1 MINHS
6 YIRGEKMIG
15 LKGFECQ
22 ICIDDLKK
30 HKNKINGLKSISSHD
45 DIVEIEAKEGVDE
58 DELVNDIQDHLK
70 HLGHNH
76 KIETA
81 YNSILYLNGLNC
93 ADCAGKIMDKID
105 KLDEV
110 ADANY
115 NFATQK
121 LSVWYNSNSDFSSV
135 FHDVNSIVKSIEP
148 DVEVTKNH
156 ILEKSSIFEENKAE
170 ILKLLGVFIVLV
182 LSQVLDLGKNL
193 SFAILLIAY
202 LVVGYEVLLQSLK
215 NLKSGE
221 IFDENFLMAIASI
234 GAIIIGEIPE
244 AVGVMLFYSVGEFFE
259 DLAVE
264 NSRNSIKS
272 ALDLK
277 AQYANVYRD
286 EEIIEVDPEDVEI
299 GEIILVKPGEKIP
312 LDGKVYEGSSYIDTS
327 SITGESVPLYV
338 SPGDQLNSGC
348 INTDS
353 LIKIQVTK
361 TYSDSTVAKIID
373 LVENASSR
381 KSKTEKLITKFAKI
395 YTPLVVFFAVAIVF
409 VSSIFNI
416 LEFKEAVFRALTFL
430 VVSCPCAF
438 VISVPLSV
446 FAGIGAAS
454 KSAIFVK
461 GGNYL
466 EALSSIDKILMDKT
480 GTITMGEFSV
490 VDIDLGEGVDKK
502 ELLEYAYL
510 GEKNS
515 THPIAKA
522 VTDFAKTY
530 AEDKEVEKQK
540 EIAGRGVEYYL
551 DNKKVLIGNKKLLD
565 ENNIEAKNISESGV
579 SVYVAADGKY
589 LGSILLKDS
598 LRENTSFVINKLKS
612 FNIKTILLSGD
623 RQENVEDLGEK
634 LGFDKYFGGLL
645 PEDKV
650 RKLEEERNDDSILAF
665 VGDGVNDVPVLAGAD
680 IGIAMGA
687 LGSDSAIEAADIVL
701 LTDDIG
707 KLIDGIYIS
716 RRTKK
721 IVYQN
726 IIFALGVKILF
737 LGLSLFGYTTMWEA
751 VFADVGVTILAVLNS
766 IRVLKYKPE
775 INK

>member
-1 MINHS
+1 M
-6 YIRGEKMIG
+6 
-15 LKGFECQ
+15 
-22 ICIDDLKK
+22 
-30 HKNKINGLKSISSHD
+30 
-45 DIVEIEAKEGVDE
+45 
-58 DELVNDIQDHLK
+58 
-70 HLGHNH
+70 
-76 KIETA
+76 
-81 YNSILYLNGLNC
+81 
-93 ADCAGKIMDKID
+93 
-105 KLDEV
+105 
-110 ADANY
+110 
-115 NFATQK
+115 
-121 LSVWYNSNSDFSSV
+121 
-135 FHDVNSIVKSIEP
+135 
-148 DVEVTKNH
+148 
-156 ILEKSSIFEENKAE
+156 
-170 ILKLLGVFIVLV
+170 
-182 LSQVLDLGKNL
+182 
-193 SFAILLIAY
+193 
-202 LVVGYEVLLQSLK
+202 
-215 NLKSGE
+215 
-221 IFDENFLMAIASI
+221 
-234 GAIIIGEIPE
+234 
-244 AVGVMLFYSVGEFFE
+244 
-259 DLAVE
+259 
-264 NSRNSIKS
+264 
-272 ALDLK
+272 
-277 AQYANVYRD
+277 
-286 EEIIEVDPEDVEI
+286 
-299 GEIILVKPGEKIP
+299 
-312 LDGKVYEGSSYIDTS
+312 
-327 SITGESVPLYV
+327 
-338 SPGDQLNSGC
+338 
-348 INTDS
+348 
-353 LIKIQVTK
+353 
-361 TYSDSTVAKIID
+361 
-373 LVENASSR
+373 
-381 KSKTEKLITKFAKI
+381 
-395 YTPLVVFFAVAIVF
+395 AIVF

-416 LEFKEAVFRALTFL
+416 LEFKEAIFRALTFL

-480 GTITMGEFSV
+480 GTITKGEFSV
-490 VDIDLGEGVDKK
+490 VDIDLVEGVDKK
-502 ELLEYAYL
+502 ELLQYAYL

-530 AEDKEVEKQK
+530 VEDKEVEKQK

-579 SVYVAADGKY
+579 SVYVAVDGKY
-589 LGSILLKDS
+589 LGVILLKDS

-623 RQENVEDLGEK
+623 RQENVEDLGEE

-650 RKLEEERNDDSILAF
+650 RKLEEERKDDSILAF

-751 VFADVGVTILAVLNS
+751 VFADVGVTILAILNS